1 MGKPSLLRA
10 CLGEAVGTF
19 LMVLIG
25 TGVVAT
31 AVLTGAQ
38 VGLWQV
44 AVVWGI
50 GVTLAIYAVAA
61 VSGAHLNP
69 AITLAFALRRPK
81 EFGFDRV
88 VPYWVSQ
95 LAGAALAGLVVY
107 VVFHGFIAR
116 FEVEHALVRG
126 APGSEQA
133 AMIFGEYFPNP
144 AMFGPRG
151 EAGHLVA
158 PWLAATVEGLGTGI
172 LAFVVFALVDRKNH
186 SLPAK
191 YLAPAL
197 IGATV
202 AVLISLF
209 APLTQAGW
217 NPARDFGP
225 RIVAFFAGWRGI
237 AIPGPDGGFWVYI
250 VGPLIGAPIGALLY
264 DVLLRPGLREELPAG
279 SEADE
284 GNEESQ
290 TPTNTAR
297 AEPADVLFVCVHNA
311 GRSQMA
317 KALFNR
323 AARKRGLPYRAESA
337 GTEPAAQIHPNV
349 AAALREMG
357 MELGEIK
364 PQLLT
369 SEMAERARRVVTM
382 GCNVDAGICPAVFI
396 KGVEDWGLPDPK
408 DKSAEEVRAI
418 RDEVARRVEVLLKE
432 LESSR

>member
-50 GVTLAIYAVAA
+50 GVALSIYAVAA

-69 AITLAFALRRPK
+69 AITLAFALRRPR

-88 VPYWVSQ
+88 LPYWVAQ

-107 VVFHGFIAR
+107 AVFHGFIER

-133 AMIFGEYFPNP
+133 AMVFGEYFPNP
-144 AMFGPRG
+144 ALFGPRS

-158 PWLAATVEGLGTGI
+158 PWLAATVEGLGTGV
-172 LAFVVFALVDRKNH
+172 LAFVVFALVDRKNQ

-225 RIVAFFAGWRGI
+225 RLVAFFAGWREI
-237 AIPGPDGGFWVYI
+237 AIPGPDGGFWIYI
-250 VGPLIGAPIGALLY
+250 AGPLLGAPLGAWLY
-264 DVLLRPGLREELPAG
+264 DTLLRPGLREELPAG
-279 SEADE
+279 SAADE
-284 GNEESQ
+284 GLEASPDPANE
-290 TPTNTAR
+290 AGVR
-297 AEPADVLFVCVHNA
+297 PADVLFVCVHNA

-337 GTEPAAQIHPNV
+337 GTEPAAQVHPNV
-349 AAALREMG
+349 AAALREVG
-357 MELGEIK
+357 IELGESK
-364 PQLLT
+364 PQVLT
-369 SEMAERARRVVTM
+369 NAMAEQARRVVTM
-382 GCNVDAGICPAVFI
+382 GCNVDAGVCPAVFI

-408 DKSAEEVRAI
+408 DKSADEVRGI
-418 RDEVARRVEVLLKE
+418 RDQVGRRVEALLQE
-432 LESSR
+432 LESRH